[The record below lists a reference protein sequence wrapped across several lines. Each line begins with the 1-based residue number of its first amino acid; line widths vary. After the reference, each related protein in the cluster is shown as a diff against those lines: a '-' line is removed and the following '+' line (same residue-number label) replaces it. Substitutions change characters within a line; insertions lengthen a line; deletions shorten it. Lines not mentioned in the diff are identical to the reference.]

1 MPACS
6 ARHAGSPAPLLDR
19 ENKCD
24 SGAAMQPESIAGLPA
39 ELTMP
44 SSSAASQ
51 SGTAAD
57 PRKTRVL
64 SLAGCNATG
73 TDIRLS

>member
-1 MPACS
+1 
-6 ARHAGSPAPLLDR
+6 
-19 ENKCD
+19 
-24 SGAAMQPESIAGLPA
+24 MQPESIAGLPA

-44 SSSAASQ
+44 SSSAGSQ